1 MGCCIC
7 LYIPWVI
14 NLEFD
19 LGVGNGDKFLFSYN
33 SDIMLNKIPKT
44 INKAPVLLIKE
55 LTLKVM
61 SSILK

>member
-1 MGCCIC
+1 
-7 LYIPWVI
+7 
-14 NLEFD
+14 LEFD

-33 SDIMLNKIPKT
+33 SDIMLNKTPKT